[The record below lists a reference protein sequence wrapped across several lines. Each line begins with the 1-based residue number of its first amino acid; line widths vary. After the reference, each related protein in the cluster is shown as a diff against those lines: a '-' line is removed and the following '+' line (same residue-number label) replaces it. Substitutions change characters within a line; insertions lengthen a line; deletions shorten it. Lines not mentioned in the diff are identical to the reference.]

1 MPGSNT
7 PVAIVE
13 SELGPVYRLALEQ
26 GVRTPRNAA
35 EIGITDWLAD
45 RLPDIGG
52 PALVVYENGRVPN
65 MLARA
70 GIAETVA
77 VATTRNLLEMAEQA
91 GSIPDAAALWDRIT
105 AAVPTANPASVL
117 TVIEGS
123 KP

>member
-1 MPGSNT
+1 
-7 PVAIVE
+7 
-13 SELGPVYRLALEQ
+13 
-26 GVRTPRNAA
+26 
-35 EIGITDWLAD
+35 
-45 RLPDIGG
+45 
-52 PALVVYENGRVPN
+52 

-91 GSIPDAAALWDRIT
+91 GIVPDAAALWARIT
-105 AAVPTANPASVL
+105 AVVPIANPASVL